1 MRVDTLAE
9 DKSGGLL
16 CLHMYLRLGNE
27 GEHQGKNQEALRL
40 GLPWGPVGTKGR
52 SGDLTLVICS
62 LWPHPMLV
70 FFQLWRG

>member
-27 GEHQGKNQEALRL
+27 GEHQGKNQEAKRL
-40 GLPWGPVGTKGR
+40 GIPCGPVVR
-52 SGDLTLVICS
+52 TLPGFYVVTYHIRELPTPKSKVI
-62 LWPHPMLV
+62 
-70 FFQLWRG
+70 